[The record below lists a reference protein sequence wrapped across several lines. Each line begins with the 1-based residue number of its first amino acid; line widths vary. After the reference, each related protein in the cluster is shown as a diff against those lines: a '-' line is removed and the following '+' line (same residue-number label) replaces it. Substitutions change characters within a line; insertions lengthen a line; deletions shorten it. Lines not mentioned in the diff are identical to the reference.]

1 MVSSI
6 DFIPEFSH
14 ILQTTLRSE
23 FLLHCTTSSDDFL
36 RILIASIRNLGTCP
50 CPRCCIPLN
59 CVYQTGMPGDRNRR
73 TTLARVDDARRQN
86 LVVAARRIIYEKHY
100 QINSKAVEDLLR
112 NESLT
117 PNVVCLISVLP
128 KYVILIIT
136 DLMQNAFS
144 DRLAPMGFNIFKTL
158 LPDEMH
164 EIALGIWRSLFTHL
178 LRILMAEDEALII
191 ELDKR

>member
-1 MVSSI
+1 
-6 DFIPEFSH
+6 
-14 ILQTTLRSE
+14 
-23 FLLHCTTSSDDFL
+23 
-36 RILIASIRNLGTCP
+36 
-50 CPRCCIPLN
+50 
-59 CVYQTGMPGDRNRR
+59 MPGDRNRR

-144 DRLAPMGFNIFKTL
+144 DCLAPMGFNIFKTL

>member
-1 MVSSI
+1 MVSSVN
-6 DFIPEFSH
+6 FIPEFSH

-36 RILIASIRNLGTCP
+36 RILIASIQNLGTCP
-50 CPRCCIPLN
+50 CPCCCIPLN
-59 CVYQTGMPGDRNRR
+59 CVYQMGMPEDRNRR
-73 TTLARVDDARRQN
+73 TTLARVDDAHCQN
-86 LVVAARRIIYEKHY
+86 LVVAARCIIYEKHY
-100 QINSKAVEDLLR
+100 QINSKAVEDLLW

-136 DLMQNAFS
+136 DLMQNTFS
-144 DRLAPMGFNIFKTL
+144 DHLAPMGFNIFKTL

-164 EIALGIWRSLFTHL
+164 KITLGIWCSLFTHL
-178 LRILMAEDEALII
+178 LWILMAEDEALII
-191 ELDKR
+191 ELDKL